1 MINYFLNKE
10 KGVVVAKFE
19 DEKTDLVLSA
29 RGTMLSAWNSH
40 LWNYINKLMENP
52 SVGRAVC
59 SKEDTFDEE
68 VGKEVAKNKL
78 LLQYNKKLEKLYDYA
93 LAQIE
98 LQRKKICKKQLHA
111 VKKQLSINQFLYNI
125 HE

>member
-1 MINYFLNKE
+1 MINYYINKE
-10 KGVVVAKFE
+10 KGIVVAKFD
-19 DEKTDLVLSA
+19 DEWDDLTQAA
-29 RGTMLSAWNSH
+29 RETMLPAWNSH
-40 LWNYINKLMENP
+40 LWYCVKNLMDNQ
-52 SVGRAVC
+52 SVGMAVC

-111 VKKQLSINQFLYNI
+111 VKKQFSIHQFMYNI

>member
-1 MINYFLNKE
+1 MINYYINKE

-40 LWNYINKLMENP
+40 LWNYINKLMKNP

-59 SKEDTFDEE
+59 SKEDIFDEE
-68 VGKEVAKNKL
+68 TGKEVAKNEL

-111 VKKQLSINQFLYNI
+111 VKKQFSIHQFMYNM